1 MAYTHPG
8 IHRIGPTNSDVPTLW
23 SYSTSDNQATINTSG
38 YFNDAADDLT
48 VGDVIF
54 AHIGSG
60 AVVLFP
66 VLSNASSVV
75 DVADG
80 TVLAVTDTD

>member
-1 MAYTHPG
+1 MAYSHPG
-8 IHRIGPTNSDVPTLW
+8 IHRIGPSNSDVPTLW

-38 YFNDAADDLT
+38 YFNDATDDLT

-60 AVVLFP
+60 AVVMFN

-80 TVLAVTDTD
+80 LALGTTDTD

>member
-8 IHRIGPTNSDVPTLW
+8 IHRIGPSNSDVPTLW
-23 SYSTSDNQATINTSG
+23 SYSTSDNQATINTAG
-38 YFNDAADDLT
+38 YFNGAADDLT

-60 AVVLFP
+60 AVILFP
-66 VLSNASSVV
+66 VLSNTGTVV

-80 TVLAVTDTD
+80 TVLAVTDSD